1 MTYIS
6 SATDQHEFIEEHD
19 WVEIIS
25 SGPETYCMLL
35 IFVQKLCTAFH
46 EYGPAYQAGI
56 INPQDWTFV
65 CDRLANRISKVIKVA
80 YDNNLGELKGIDE
93 LRVVLQNLLANPEM
107 PDLMELAEEV
117 HQITH
122 HIYDE
127 LMK

>member
-1 MTYIS
+1 MAYKS

-25 SGPETYCMLL
+25 TGPETYGMLL

-46 EYGPAYQAGI
+46 EYGPAYQTGV
-56 INPQDWTFV
+56 INTKDWSFV

-80 YDNNLGELKGIDE
+80 YDNDLGTLKGIDE
-93 LRVVLQNLLANPEM
+93 LRVLLQNMLTTPEM

-117 HQITH
+117 HRINH
-122 HIYDE
+122 HICDE